1 MPWAVFIEIFII
13 TPMAK
18 TSTPFL
24 SYHEIQVDNVDIY
37 EDAFGLYQE
46 FSDVIK
52 LLGQL
57 NPVPKKRLTKRLIER
72 VRQMN

>member
-1 MPWAVFIEIFII
+1 
-13 TPMAK
+13 MAL

-24 SYHEIQVDNVDIY
+24 SYHEIQVENIDIY
-37 EDAFGLYQE
+37 EDAFGLYQD
-46 FSDVIK
+46 FSDVIN

>member
-1 MPWAVFIEIFII
+1 LPWAVFIEIFIT

-24 SYHEIQVDNVDIY
+24 SFHEIQIDNIDIY

-46 FSDVIK
+46 FSDVIN

>member
-1 MPWAVFIEIFII
+1 
-13 TPMAK
+13 MAL

-24 SYHEIQVDNVDIY
+24 SYHEIQVDNNDIY

-46 FSDVIK
+46 FSDVIN
-52 LLGQL
+52 LLEQL

>member
-13 TPMAK
+13 TPMAL

-24 SYHEIQVDNVDIY
+24 SYHEIQVDNIDIY
-37 EDAFGLYQE
+37 EDAFGLYQD
-46 FSDVIK
+46 FSDVIN
-52 LLGQL
+52 LLEQL
-57 NPVPKKRLTKRLIER
+57 KPVPKKRLTKRLIER

>member
-1 MPWAVFIEIFII
+1 
-13 TPMAK
+13 MAL

-46 FSDVIK
+46 FSDVIN

-57 NPVPKKRLTKRLIER
+57 NPVPKKRLTRRLIER

>member
-1 MPWAVFIEIFII
+1 
-13 TPMAK
+13 MAL

-24 SYHEIQVDNVDIY
+24 SYHEIQVDNIDIY
-37 EDAFGLYQE
+37 EDAFSLYQE
-46 FSDVIK
+46 FGDVIN

>member
-1 MPWAVFIEIFII
+1 
-13 TPMAK
+13 MAL

-24 SYHEIQVDNVDIY
+24 SYHEIQVDNIDIY

-46 FSDVIK
+46 FSEVIN
-52 LLGQL
+52 LLEQL

>member
-1 MPWAVFIEIFII
+1 
-13 TPMAK
+13 MAK

-24 SYHEIQVDNVDIY
+24 SYHEIQVDNIDIY

-46 FSDVIK
+46 FGDVIN

>member
-1 MPWAVFIEIFII
+1 
-13 TPMAK
+13 MAL

-24 SYHEIQVDNVDIY
+24 SYHEIQVENIDIY
-37 EDAFGLYQE
+37 EDAFGLHQD
-46 FSDVIK
+46 FSDVIN

>member
-1 MPWAVFIEIFII
+1 
-13 TPMAK
+13 MAL

-24 SYHEIQVDNVDIY
+24 SYHEIQVENIDIY

-46 FSDVIK
+46 FGDVIN